1 MPPFPGMNPYLE
13 SVELWHNLHHALI
26 TCIAGELNQTLPQ
39 GFAAEMEEQVYL
51 LPPQDSLYPD
61 VAIVRRPSSTPN
73 FASAPNPTAG
83 AVALAPSPSLEIRA
97 EPQEIHTS
105 RVRVVT
111 TRGRR
116 EVVAFIEVLSPTNKE
131 GEGREEYWAKQ
142 AELLDSDT
150 HLLEIDFL
158 RGGKHTIAAPA
169 STLAEQT
176 GFWDYVVC
184 LHRAGSGPVY
194 QCWPFT
200 LRDPLPIVVVPLT
213 QGHPD
218 IALNLPAIFAQ
229 ACTLG
234 PFARVV
240 DYSAPP
246 RPRLSPNDAAWAE
259 ELLRR

>member
-1 MPPFPGMNPYLE
+1 MNPYLE

-26 TCIAGELNQTLPQ
+26 TCIAGELNQTLPD

-51 LPPQDSLYPD
+51 LPPQDSVYPD
-61 VAIVRRPSSTPN
+61 VAVVRRPV
-73 FASAPNPTAG
+73 SAPVFATAPVTSSG
-83 AVALAPSPSLEIRA
+83 GVALAPSPSLEIRV

-111 TRGRR
+111 TRGRHD
-116 EVVAFIEVLSPTNKE
+116 VVAFIEVLSPTNKE

-142 AELLDSDT
+142 AEVLASDT

-169 STLAEQT
+169 STLAEQV

-184 LHRAGSGPVY
+184 LHRAGSGSVY

-200 LRDPLPIVVVPLT
+200 LRDPLPVVVVPLT

-218 IALNLPAIFAQ
+218 IALNLPAIFQQ
-229 ACTLG
+229 ACHLG
-234 PFARVV
+234 PFARVI
-240 DYSAPP
+240 DYSVPP
-246 RPRLSPNDAAWAE
+246 KPRLSPNDAAWAE
-259 ELLRR
+259 GLLAQAIGI